1 MKTENCRRCGA
12 IAAYNRECLEHAKA
26 SAADLVAGA
35 QEALEAAG
43 EDMREW
49 SDLVDKTQD
58 ALNEANDKIT
68 TLEAELAELR
78 QAS

>member
-12 IAAYNRECLEHAKA
+12 IAAYNRECLEHARA
-26 SAADLVAGA
+26 SAADLSAGA

-49 SDLVDKTQD
+49 SDIVDNTQD
-58 ALNEANDKIT
+58 ALNDANDKI
-68 TLEAELAELR
+68 AELERELAALR
-78 QAS
+78 SA